1 MKKQLIFFLA
11 SFTFVALFFTRA
23 NAATIVSPQEMR
35 SGFAEKLRAHP
46 ESFAGNDARTSK
58 RMNKIAKRLER
69 KMLKHGMQVDF
80 SDPVDQWLWFGIFGL
95 GIAILL
101 SFFNIGVGGL
111 IAFLA
116 VVCLVIWVVKRGA
129 V

>member
-1 MKKQLIFFLA
+1 MNQKLIFLLA
-11 SFTFVALFFTRA
+11 CFTLIVLNPSVHR
-23 NAATIVSPQEMR
+23 AATAVSPQEMR
-35 SGFAEKLRAHP
+35 SGLAEKLRDHP
-46 ESFAGNDARTSK
+46 EQFAGNDAKTSK

-69 KMLKHGMQVDF
+69 KMLKHGFQVDF